1 MRKRRKSKRKTIR
14 KYLML
19 GLVLLLF
26 FNIIW
31 YHGLSI
37 TVATYSGNKPSI
49 KPGELY
55 FYVKIRKEYVIRNV
69 TVNNKLAIA
78 NIRILVKDLSTN
90 KDILNMSLLNLR
102 CKEGYYFKT
111 LEKKVLLENVSID
124 KLYYVYLY
132 DNITKTIVPIG
143 LPVKYNAS
151 VYTTIGGGSFYKL
164 DISYGLISK
173 NIVIENI
180 NDSWSLRIRII
191 TLNMENKSYII
202 NPSGTRLV
210 NTFTTPF
217 YIKIWYTITLQKNIL
232 IFELRKDTLVFSTR
246 DNLLLLGIID
256 ISVLLILSIV
266 YIYSKKFFQSITFRT
281 R

>member
-1 MRKRRKSKRKTIR
+1 
-14 KYLML
+14 ML

-26 FNIIW
+26 FNTIW
-31 YHGLSI
+31 FHGLSI

-55 FYVKIRKEYVIRNV
+55 FYVKIRKEYILRNV
-69 TVNNKLAIA
+69 TVNNKPAIA
-78 NIRILVKDLSTN
+78 NIRILVRDLSTN
-90 KDILNMSLLNLR
+90 KDILNTSLLNLR

-111 LEKKVLLENVSID
+111 IEKKILLENISID

-132 DNITKTIVPIG
+132 DNITRAIIPVG

-151 VYTTIGGGSFYKL
+151 LYTTIGGGSFYKL

-173 NIVIENI
+173 NIVIENM
-180 NDSWSLRIRII
+180 NDSWSLSIKII
-191 TLNMENKSYII
+191 TLDMENKSYII
-202 NPSGTRLV
+202 NSSGTRLV

-217 YIKIWYTITLQKNIL
+217 YIKIWYTIKLQKNIL
-232 IFELRKDTLVFSTR
+232 IFELRKDTLVFNTR
-246 DNLLLLGIID
+246 DNFLLLGLID
-256 ISVLLILSIV
+256 ILVSLSLLIV
-266 YIYSKKFFQSITFRT
+266 YLCSNKFFRGIIFRT